1 MKLRFFPQ
9 ESAGLDA
16 LVRMSAQI
24 TAGTQTLAEMLGA
37 RKADFP
43 LLTEKMRE
51 HEGASTNDFSA
62 LLTNMRTSFVNPLP
76 REDLFALGRLLNE
89 SAEVLTGAAEII
101 ELYVLDRIP
110 SRCSDQLEIVI
121 RQAELTVAAIKNLND
136 LDSLEDYWIETLRL
150 AKRAEH
156 THRVVIS
163 ELLDGN
169 SSSSYAKYRSLA
181 DQLVTA
187 SNKLRS
193 VATTV
198 ASIIVK
204 ES

>member
-43 LLTEKMRE
+43 LLTEKMRQ
-51 HEGASTNDFSA
+51 HEGASTDDFSA
-62 LLTNMRTSFVNPLP
+62 LLTNMRTSFINPLP

-89 SAEVLTGAAEII
+89 SSEVLTGASELI

-121 RQAELTVAAIKNLND
+121 RQAELGVSAMKNLND

-156 THRVVIS
+156 THRVVVS
-163 ELLDGN
+163 ELLEGH

-181 DQLVTA
+181 DQLVMA
-187 SNKLRS
+187 SDKLRS